1 MPGKGVSYLKKWVR
15 DALGITVGALL
26 SAVALNMFLIP
37 NKIAAGGITGLA
49 TVLHYLFAVPV
60 GMTGLAL
67 NIPLFLLGT
76 RMFGKRY
83 VLNTLFGAIVLSF
96 AIDGLAPFVPV
107 LTNDTLL
114 ASLYGGVLDGIGLG
128 LVFKFNGTTAGTDLG
143 AAIINKLT
151 GISVG
156 QALLGVDFF
165 VIALA
170 GFAFGKIELSL
181 YALITLVVAT
191 QLLDLIQEGRS
202 SARAFIIMTECPNK
216 VGAAIMEGLGRGVT
230 YLSGRGG
237 FTGQQREVVFC
248 VVNTME
254 VSRMREL
261 VHQLDPCA
269 FVIVTDAHD
278 VMGEGFGDPRP

>member
-1 MPGKGVSYLKKWVR
+1 MKRWVR
-15 DALGITVGALL
+15 DAVGITVGALL

-49 TVLHYLFAVPV
+49 IVFHYLFNLPV
-60 GMTGLAL
+60 GMTGLAM
-67 NIPLFLLGT
+67 NIPLFLLG
-76 RMFGKRY
+76 MKILGKRY
-83 VLNTLFGAIVLSF
+83 GINTLYGAAVLSV

-107 LTNDTLL
+107 LTHDTLL

-143 AAIINKLT
+143 AAVINKLT
-151 GISVG
+151 GISIG

-165 VIALA
+165 VIILA
-170 GFAFGKIELSL
+170 GVAFGNIELSL
-181 YALITLVVAT
+181 YALITLFVAT
-191 QLLDLIQEGRS
+191 QILDLIQEGRS
-202 SARAFIIMTECPNK
+202 SARAFVIMTDNSEE
-216 VGAAIMEGLGRGVT
+216 VGNAIMAELGRGVT

-248 VVNTME
+248 VVSINE
-254 VSRMREL
+254 VSRLIDL
-261 VHQLDPCA
+261 VHRLDAAA

-278 VMGEGFGDPRP
+278 VMGEGFAAIKE

>member
-1 MPGKGVSYLKKWVR
+1 MKRWMR
-15 DALGITVGALL
+15 DACGITVGALL

-49 TVLHYLFAVPV
+49 IVLHYLFGVPV
-60 GMTGLAL
+60 GMTSLAL
-67 NIPLFLLGT
+67 NVPLFLIGVK
-76 RMFGKRY
+76 MFGKRY
-83 VLNTLFGAIVLSF
+83 GLNTLFGAAVLSF

-107 LTNDTLL
+107 ITNDTLL
-114 ASLYGGVLDGIGLG
+114 SSLYGGVLDGLGLG

-151 GISVG
+151 GLSVG

-165 VIALA
+165 VITLA
-170 GFAFGKIELSL
+170 GFAFGKSELSL

-191 QLLDLIQEGRS
+191 QLLDLVQEGRS
-202 SARAFIIMTECPNK
+202 SARAFIIMTVCPDA
-216 VGAAIMEGLGRGVT
+216 VGAAIMDELGRGVT

-237 FTGQQREVVFC
+237 YTGEMREVVFC
-248 VVNTME
+248 VVSPTE
-254 VSRMREL
+254 VSRMKEL
-261 VHQLDPCA
+261 VHRLDEGA

-278 VMGEGFGDPRP
+278 VLGEGFGSIQKL